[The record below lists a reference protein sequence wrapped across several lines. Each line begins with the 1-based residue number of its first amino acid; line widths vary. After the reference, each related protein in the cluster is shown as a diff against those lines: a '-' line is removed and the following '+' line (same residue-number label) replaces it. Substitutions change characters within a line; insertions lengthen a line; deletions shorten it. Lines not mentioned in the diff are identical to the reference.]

1 MREKLPYAIYS
12 GISFFERKEI
22 KDALSYLRMI
32 ACQDDLSFLRIAN
45 VPKRNLGRRR
55 MGFLQDYAAEHG
67 CSLWRALTENLD
79 SDIIKKSK
87 AGEFASLIDS
97 FSMESRGLPV
107 SELLAD
113 VLDRSGYETMLRT
126 EGSQE
131 RLDNLAELKQS
142 VYEYETTC
150 GEEVTLESYLAHV
163 ALFTNADAADN
174 GDRVKLMTVHAAK
187 GLEFPYVF
195 LCGLNE
201 GIFPARRVR
210 TLQAME
216 EERRLAFVAVTRA
229 EKGLFLS
236 EAEGR
241 NFDGSPRYPS
251 RFLLDIDQSLLT
263 FTREAGDGLIREARS
278 YIENSRN
285 WLIEDETT
293 LLAVGTRIRHNI
305 FGPGSVLELDK
316 DRSAYVIRFDNLS
329 TPRRISFRVKL
340 EVISDS

>member
-1 MREKLPYAIYS
+1 
-12 GISFFERKEI
+12 
-22 KDALSYLRMI
+22 
-32 ACQDDLSFLRIAN
+32 
-45 VPKRNLGRRR
+45 
-55 MGFLQDYAAEHG
+55 
-67 CSLWRALTENLD
+67 
-79 SDIIKKSK
+79 
-87 AGEFASLIDS
+87 
-97 FSMESRGLPV
+97 
-107 SELLAD
+107 
-113 VLDRSGYETMLRT
+113 
-126 EGSQE
+126 
-131 RLDNLAELKQS
+131 
-142 VYEYETTC
+142 
-150 GEEVTLESYLAHV
+150 
-163 ALFTNADAADN
+163 
-174 GDRVKLMTVHAAK
+174 MTVHAAK

-216 EERRLAFVAVTRA
+216 EERRLAFVAMTRA

-251 RFLLDIDQSLLT
+251 RFLLDIDPTLLT

-285 WLIEDETT
+285 WLIEDESN
-293 LLAVGTRIRHNI
+293 LLSVGTRIRHNI

-340 EVISDS
+340 DVISDS